1 MKVKMMN
8 LVNAV
13 DQEEFDVG
21 LLSEQYEVTAKSGK
35 GITLPNC
42 FSTDIRVSMIRDA
55 VHASRANRRQPY
67 GHNRHVGRRN
77 PQPGMKHS
85 VEWHGK
91 GTGVARIP
99 DVDEKRDAGERT
111 GREGEYAED
120 ETDPQPGAA
129 SKQYEDAPNT

>member
-1 MKVKMMN
+1 MIKDGRP
-8 LVNAV
+8 LR
-13 DQEEFDVG
+13 Q
-21 LLSEQYEVTAKSGK
+21 SG
-35 GITLPNC
+35 P
-42 FSTDIRVSMIRDA
+42 S
-55 VHASRANRRQPY
+55 
-67 GHNRHVGRRN
+67 
-77 PQPGMKHS
+77 
-85 VEWHGK
+85 